1 MENFRNEVIKTKE
14 RHITMKH
21 LMFVLCLIYVAE
33 LAAASENWWQFSP
46 DKGFRFES
54 LPAQVVLYEPGWN
67 ILSAKKLNQQGLFQH
82 TITPEKDEK
91 LNCNI
96 RFLSPEQRKVQELA
110 LEFQLPAKTTFVQLD
125 KLKVDLPQKLNDQKW
140 IILA

>member
-1 MENFRNEVIKTKE
+1 MVKMEDFRNEVIKTKE

-67 ILSAKKLNQQGLFQH
+67 ILSAKKLNQQGSQM
-82 TITPEKDEK
+82 
-91 LNCNI
+91 
-96 RFLSPEQRKVQELA
+96 
-110 LEFQLPAKTTFVQLD
+110 
-125 KLKVDLPQKLNDQKW
+125 
-140 IILA
+140 